1 MKKLYNILFCGIV
14 VFASTGSLAAQDSYP
29 YAQGYLL
36 SRYRSYTDELPILSS
51 VNNGF
56 GTARSIAMGSAYTS
70 LGADLSSM
78 GINPAGLG
86 MYQSSE
92 FGVSLNMSV
101 SKYKNSSPLII
112 SDNGRAKANF
122 APNNI
127 GVALNF
133 YQGLGDLTSFTFG
146 FSYNRLADYN
156 YRGDF
161 SMRSDHMSLGEVFAL
176 QLFGIPRDW
185 LDNSRDYTP
194 WGNPDMS
201 PKDWGAILGV
211 RTGLVGVHTFPADE
225 QWKNIESQWPDEY
238 PNKYEELEN
247 KTYYL
252 RGVDLWE
259 TDRIASVSHRLQVD
273 SRGSA
278 GEYNI
283 AGGFN
288 IKGHTYIGFSLGLQ
302 DIYRRQNVTYT
313 ETYTNNSGADMP
325 ANSMTYSQYSR
336 MSGSGFNFKIGAIFN
351 PVAGLRLGLAFHTP
365 TWSTVTKHYSASM
378 ETVFPSN
385 AYYDN
390 SDTWEYDYDYNTHGR
405 LLTGVSYTFGNKG
418 LIALDYECD
427 FYNWMRIRVP
437 DYVPDDEFETL
448 KQTVKETYKPRHIV
462 RVGGEYKVTPAFAL
476 RAGFA
481 YNGSFLKKS
490 NEIYNEPLPYKSM
503 NLSAG
508 IGYRFNNKYS
518 LDLTYVFMK
527 TNYTGYEL
535 FYYYGPDNNL
545 VEVEPNVYAS
555 RITEIDYGRSNAI
568 KSELFNHNAVLSFN
582 IRF

>member
-1 MKKLYNILFCGIV
+1 MT
-14 VFASTGSLAAQDSYP
+14 AGSLAAQDYYP

-56 GTARSIAMGSAYTS
+56 GTARSIALGGAYTS

-101 SKYKNSSPLII
+101 SQYKNSSPLIM
-112 SDNGRAKANF
+112 SDKGSGKGTF

-156 YRGDF
+156 YKSDF
-161 SMRSDHMSLGEVFAL
+161 TMHSDHMSLGEVFAL

-185 LDNSRDYTP
+185 MNNGRDYTP
-194 WGNPDMS
+194 WGNPDIS
-201 PKDWGAILGV
+201 PRDWGAILSV
-211 RTGLVGVHTFPADE
+211 RTGLVGVHRFPVDE

-238 PNKYEELEN
+238 PNKYDELEN

-259 TDRIASVSHRLQVD
+259 TDRIASVGHRMVVD

-288 IKGHTYIGFSLGLQ
+288 IQGHTYLGFSLGLQ
-302 DIYRRQNVTYT
+302 DMYRRQNVIYS
-313 ETYTNNSGADMP
+313 ESYSDNSGADMP
-325 ANSMTYSQYSR
+325 ASGMTYTQYSR

-351 PVAGLRLGLAFHTP
+351 PVAGLRLGLAFHSP
-365 TWSTVTKHYSASM
+365 TWSTVTKRYSASM
-378 ETVFPSN
+378 ETVFTGN

-418 LIALDYECD
+418 LVSVDYECD

-437 DYVPDDEFETL
+437 DYVPDDEFEIL
-448 KQTVKETYKPRHIV
+448 KQTVKNTYKPRHVV
-462 RVGGEYKVTPAFAL
+462 RLGGEYKVTPALAL

-481 YNGSFLKKS
+481 YNSSFLKKS

-518 LDLTYVFMK
+518 LDLAYVFMK
-527 TNYTGYEL
+527 TDYTGYEL

-545 VEVEPNVYAS
+545 VEVEPGVYTS
-555 RITEIDYGRSNAI
+555 RITEIDYGKSNAI
-568 KSELFNHNAVLSFN
+568 KSKLYNHNAVLSFN
-582 IRF
+582 VRF